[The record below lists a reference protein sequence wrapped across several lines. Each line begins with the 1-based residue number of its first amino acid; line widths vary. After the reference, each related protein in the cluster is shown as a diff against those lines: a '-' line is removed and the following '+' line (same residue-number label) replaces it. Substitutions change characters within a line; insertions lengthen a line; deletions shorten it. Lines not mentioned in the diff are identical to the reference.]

1 MKKILIIDD
10 EIEMLEGLEKIF
22 SHRNEFEV
30 TFIDNSLI
38 GNELVKTKRFDL
50 ILTDLKMKEFSGLD
64 ILKTALKNFPDALVI
79 MISGYG
85 TIEASVEAMREGAF
99 DFLEKPFTSQKLFN
113 CIDRA
118 FKIKSDRSDEQKVSE
133 KKNKSFHGIIYKS
146 NEIDDILEMAKKIA
160 PGDMN
165 VLITGESGTG
175 KELVARAIHN
185 LSKSNS
191 YPFVPVNCGALPES
205 LFESELFGHERG
217 AFTGAVKTKPGLL
230 EFAQDGTFFF
240 DEVGELSPS
249 LQVKLLRM
257 LEDKKIR
264 RVGGQNEI
272 DINVRIITASNRN
285 LEQAVKEKSFR
296 EDLYYRLS
304 TIQIEVPPLRER
316 ADDIMPLAHHFLHE
330 ICSKEDVNGIKFSIE
345 AEELLKS
352 YSWPGNVRELQN
364 IIGRTYYLCSD
375 KIVQAKD
382 LPLPISSESHGIN
395 LEFLN
400 MNYKNAKEQ
409 ILEKFEVEYLT
420 HHLKKNNG
428 NISHTAE
435 LCGMDRRTIHRFIK
449 EYNIIYKD
457 ENIESGNH

>member
-1 MKKILIIDD
+1 MGK
-10 EIEMLEGLEKIF
+10 
-22 SHRNEFEV
+22 
-30 TFIDNSLI
+30 
-38 GNELVKTKRFDL
+38 ELVKSRRFDL

-64 ILKTALKNFPDALVI
+64 ILKTALASFPDALVI

-99 DFLEKPFTSQKLFN
+99 DFLEKPFTSQKLFK

-118 FKIKSDRSDEQKVSE
+118 FKMGSQRNGEAEVVE
-133 KKNKSFHGIIYKS
+133 KMEESFQGIIYKS
-146 NEIDDILEMAKKIA
+146 NEITKILEMVKKIA

-165 VLITGESGTG
+165 VLIIGESGTG

-185 LSKSNS
+185 LSNSKSD
-191 YPFVPVNCGALPES
+191 PFVPVNCGALPES

-285 LEQAVKEKSFR
+285 LEQAVKDKTFR

-304 TIQIEVPPLRER
+304 TIQILVPPLRER
-316 ADDIMPLAHHFLHE
+316 VDDIIPLAHHYLRE
-330 ICSKEDVNGIKFSIE
+330 ICSKEDVNGIKFSAE
-345 AEELLKS
+345 AEELLIS

-375 KIVQAKD
+375 KIVTAKD
-382 LPLPISSESHGIN
+382 LPLPISGENKGIDPV
-395 LEFLN
+395 FLN

-409 ILEKFEVEYLT
+409 TLKKFEVEYLT

-435 LCGMDRRTIHRFIK
+435 LCGMDRRTIHRLIK

-457 ENIESGNH
+457 ENIEVGNN

>member
-10 EIEMLEGLEKIF
+10 EIEMLESLEKVF

-38 GNELVKTKRFDL
+38 GKELVKTKRFDL

-64 ILKTALKNFPDALVI
+64 ILKSTLASYPDALVI

-99 DFLEKPFTSQKLFN
+99 DFLEKPFTSQKLFS

-118 FKIKSDRSDEQKVSE
+118 FNMKSQRNGEAEVVEMKE
-133 KKNKSFHGIIYKS
+133 ESFHGIIYKS
-146 NEIDDILEMAKKIA
+146 NEIVNILRMVKKIA

-185 LSKSNS
+185 LSNSKSN
-191 YPFVPVNCGALPES
+191 PFVPVNCGALPES

-249 LQVKLLRM
+249 LQVKMLRM

-285 LEQAVKEKSFR
+285 LEQAVKEKTFR
-296 EDLYYRLS
+296 EDLYYRLNS
-304 TIQIEVPPLRER
+304 IQIEVPPLRKR
-316 ADDIMPLAHHFLHE
+316 VDDIIPLAHHYLHE
-330 ICSKEDVNGIKFSIE
+330 ICSKEDVNGITFSAE

-364 IIGRTYYLCSD
+364 IIGRSYYLCSD
-375 KIVQAKD
+375 KIVRAKD
-382 LPLPISSESHGIN
+382 LPLPISSEHQGIN
-395 LEFLN
+395 LEYLN
-400 MNYKNAKEQ
+400 MNYKNAKDQ
-409 ILEKFEVEYLT
+409 VLEKFEVEYLT

-435 LCGMDRRTIHRFIK
+435 LCGMDRRTIHRLIK

-457 ENIESGNH
+457 ENIEAGNH